1 MVTHHRQTHIFLTP
15 YAFSSIPPILQG
27 HIVSIERLS
36 SDLLSTTHVNVSG
49 FFPDDYVE
57 SPSLFKRKGV
67 YYVTYG
73 SCCCGCAEGGGI
85 VIFTAPSVHG
95 PWTRQVSGR
104 ENETTRA
111 YLLRVVCVS
120 CTCMCVCVLCAGCIY
135 TPYDGTL
142 IPIGI
147 PPSFSCTYTSTRHR
161 TVTLTVSTRVPRCVG
176 GLGDDPNKSRS

>member
-95 PWTRQVSGR
+95 PWTRQVSSR

-120 CTCMCVCVLCAGCIY
+120 CTCMCVCVLCAGCRY

-147 PPSFSCTYTSTRHR
+147 LPVRILPPDTAQ
-161 TVTLTVSTRVPRCVG
+161 
-176 GLGDDPNKSRS
+176 